1 MASNFYNSIIVDF
14 AIKLLYILVEL
25 INENIYP
32 FFKNTII
39 SMSDLI
45 FLQFGLYCL
54 NVWWFQKMQ
63 I

>member
-25 INENIYP
+25 INKNIYP
-32 FFKNTII
+32 FFENTII

-54 NVWWFQKMQ
+54 NV
-63 I
+63 